1 MAILNAWKRK
11 TDRTAAVLA
20 GDGNAAGP
28 RTAPEGYESP
38 LEARD
43 DGKKTAEGVLCGLV
57 GVQRSARALPATM
70 RERYPGLLLN
80 GLLISILSGALLGC
94 GEAST
99 PTLSLPLVVAPSAQA
114 EGDVHPPTSAGTS
127 SPILAVTNS
136 STLAVRNS
144 PQPTDADSAREGAD
158 DLGDITS
165 LDSPQFPTNALNGDG
180 DAVDYY
186 SFTLTEAKK
195 VGLALRQ
202 LDANAD
208 IFLEDAEGTVLHSS
222 AAQGTSKEWIS
233 ATLPAGT
240 YYVRVEAQEAG
251 DNQYVF
257 RYGVS
262 DPDPI
267 QPSELPTTTETV
279 LAPPTDADAA
289 REGADDLGDI
299 TSLDSPQFPTNSL
312 DGDGDAVDYYSFT
325 LTEAKKV
332 GLALRQLD
340 ANADIFLED
349 AEGTVLH
356 SSAAQGTSKEWIS
369 ATLPAGTYYVRVE
382 AQEAGDNQ
390 YVFRYGVSDP
400 DLADLTDP
408 PPTTETEQT
417 TTETE
422 LDETYATL
430 ESVRQEYTASDSFL
444 MRMAFSRRFVSTI
457 DAYLTAG
464 QAGNHVLR
472 IPDITP
478 FSGTY
483 PLANKVSGWDAQD
496 NEITWPSLVMENHE
510 SDFGNDHDVALAYS
524 KSYANGS
531 DLSYAGYGW
540 WAISPVRGDVTFR
553 PRLVAA
559 FAGLSH
565 GIDTRTDDMPGSTDT
580 PMTATWHGRATGHV
594 LGKGARWVLSGD
606 VELTATLQG
615 ADGGEVQGEIGNTR
629 IVEVGAHTL
638 RVGGRTAGDWHT
650 ITLSSAQVQGNTYS
664 GTAAIKDPIVRDPVT
679 SENIIPDGFVGPLMR
694 APIVGHY
701 EGAFYGPDAVETA
714 GRGYL
719 LRDIGAVA
727 TTDNSVVFGFGA
739 RQ

>member
-1 MAILNAWKRK
+1 MALQKNIWTTK
-11 TDRTAAVLA
+11 TYGTTAVLA
-20 GDGNAAGP
+20 DDGVVAGL
-28 RTAPEGYESP
+28 RTAPDFP
-38 LEARD
+38 LEPRID
-43 DGKKTAEGVLCGLV
+43 RKKTAMGVLRRLADV
-57 GVQRSARALPATM
+57 RPFEWMLPATV
-70 RERYPGLLLN
+70 RVTDPSLVLTAC
-80 GLLISILSGALLGC
+80 LIAVASGALVGC
-94 GEAST
+94 GGAST
-99 PTLSLPLVVAPSAQA
+99 ASIDRPSALA
-114 EGDVHPPTSAGTS
+114 RSPHVEGNVYTLTSGGTGLRVFSVTDSTPPTD
-127 SPILAVTNS
+127 
-136 STLAVRNS
+136 
-144 PQPTDADSAREGAD
+144 TDAARAGAD

-165 LDSPQFPTNALNGDG
+165 LDSPQFPTNA
-180 DAVDYY
+180 
-186 SFTLTEAKK
+186 
-195 VGLALRQ
+195 
-202 LDANAD
+202 
-208 IFLEDAEGTVLHSS
+208 
-222 AAQGTSKEWIS
+222 
-233 ATLPAGT
+233 
-240 YYVRVEAQEAG
+240 
-251 DNQYVF
+251 
-257 RYGVS
+257 
-262 DPDPI
+262 
-267 QPSELPTTTETV
+267 
-279 LAPPTDADAA
+279 
-289 REGADDLGDI
+289 
-299 TSLDSPQFPTNSL
+299 L

-356 SSAAQGTSKEWIS
+356 SSAAQGMGKEWIS

-390 YVFRYGVSDP
+390 YVFRYGVSAPNLADLTVQTTPPETDPPPPTDADAARAGAHDLGDITNLESPQFPTNALDGDGDAVDYYSFTLTEAKKVALALRQLDANADIHLEDAEGTVLHSSAAQGTAKEWISATLPAGTYYVRVEAQEAGDNEYVFRYGVSDP

-408 PPTTETEQT
+408 PTTTETEQTTTETEQT

-430 ESVRQEYTASDSFL
+430 ESMRQEYTASDSFL

-524 KSYANGS
+524 KSYASDS
-531 DLSYAGYGW
+531 DLDYAGYGW

-615 ADGGEVQGEIGNTR
+615 ADGGEVRGEIGNTR

-664 GTAAIKDPIVRDPVT
+664 GTAAIKDPIVKDPVT
-679 SENIIPDGFVGPLMR
+679 DKNIIPDGFVGPLMR

-701 EGAFYGPDAVETA
+701 EGAFYGPDAAETA

-739 RQ
+739 KK